1 MSEPTAEPCVP
12 AWRTPLAACGAAL
25 LALVACNSPAEWAAE
40 ADEDVYDLLA
50 AQREVLG
57 FDGGF
62 TITPAEDN
70 LRDRLL
76 AGELPEMLSG
86 LTLAQCQRIAAQNSR
101 DYQTRR
107 ESLYLTAL
115 DLSLEMFQYGWRL
128 DDGGFVDLSGGSSGA
143 EGLTVDY
150 GIALRKTLGNG
161 ADVVLDIGANFFE
174 SLANGDPSLL
184 LSSASLTITRPLL
197 QGGSTEAIYE
207 PLTRAQRRVVDEA
220 RTYERFRRSFG
231 VDVFSR
237 FYRILEQHEVVE
249 NERANVESLTLL
261 SERNDQLVTAGR
273 MDDIQAGQATQDLL
287 RARSRLIS
295 SEAQLEGLYDDFKFF
310 LGLPVAVQI
319 RLDRTAFTAMADE
332 GIDPVTIEEAAATGI
347 ALADRLDIATTRD
360 EFLDAE
366 RRLRIA
372 ETELRSL
379 LDLSLTASG
388 DSPIEPGL
396 EFESGDVNWGVGL
409 NFDTPLDRQAE
420 RNAYRASQI
429 ALDAAL
435 RALERDED
443 SVRIDV
449 RDDLRNLQQARED
462 FNIQENSV
470 LLAKRRVES
479 TELKLDAGRAET
491 RDLLEARDSLVAAQN
506 ARVSSLVDYK
516 LARLT
521 LLLDMEQLVI
531 DEEGVR
537 ARDPLL
543 LNPLG
548 EVLE

>member
-1 MSEPTAEPCVP
+1 MSEPTAEPCAS

-25 LALVACNSPAEWAAE
+25 LVLAACNSPAEWAAE
-40 ADEDVYDLLA
+40 ADDDVYEIVA
-50 AQREVLG
+50 AQRDALG

-62 TITPAEDN
+62 TITPTVDN

-76 AGELPEMLSG
+76 AGELTERLTS
-86 LTLAQCQRIAAQNSR
+86 LTLAECQRIAAQNSR
-101 DYQTRR
+101 DYQARR
-107 ESLYLTAL
+107 EGLYLTAL
-115 DLSLEMFQYGWRL
+115 DLSLEMYQYGWRVE
-128 DDGGFVDLSGGSSGA
+128 DGGFVALGGDDGGA
-143 EGLTVDY
+143 TDFAADYGLTF
-150 GIALRKTLGNG
+150 RNTLGNG
-161 ADVVLDIGANFFE
+161 ADVVLDIGATFFE
-174 SLANGDPSLL
+174 SLANGDPSDL

-197 QGGSTEAIYE
+197 QGGSTEALYE
-207 PLTRAQRRVVDEA
+207 PLTQAQRRVVDEA
-220 RTYERFRRSFG
+220 REYERFRRSFG

-261 SERNDQLVTAGR
+261 SERNEQLVAAGR

-295 SEAQLEGLYDDFKFF
+295 AEAQLEGLYDDFKFF

-319 RLDRTAFTAMADE
+319 GLDRTAFTAMADE
-332 GIDPVTIEEAAATGI
+332 GIDPVTIDEAEAAAI
-347 ALADRLDIATTRD
+347 ALAARLDVATTRD

-372 ETELRSL
+372 ETQLRSM
-379 LDLSLTASG
+379 LDLTLTASG
-388 DSPIEPGL
+388 DSPVEPGFQ
-396 EFESGDVNWGVGL
+396 FESGEIDWGVAL
-409 NFDTPLDRQAE
+409 DFDTPLDRQFE
-420 RNAYRASQI
+420 RNAYRAAQI

-462 FNIQENSV
+462 FKIQENSV

-531 DEEGVR
+531 DELGVR